1 MAKSIE
7 IDESLIELLTELQ
20 KLNPKLKGYNTTELV
35 NYLLT
40 EAIKTEMN
48 KVEQTREKIDLLDG
62 NMEKLIESKEKNIDK
77 LNLLETKS

>member
-40 EAIKTEMN
+40 EAIKREMN
-48 KVEQTREKIDLLDG
+48 KVEQTREKIDIVDG

-77 LNLLETKS
+77 LNLLETKA

>member
-7 IDESLIELLTELQ
+7 IDGSLIELFTELQ
-20 KLNPKLKGYNTTELV
+20 KFNPKLEGYSTTELV

-62 NMEKLIESKEKNIDK
+62 DMEKLIESKEKNIDK

>member
-20 KLNPKLKGYNTTELV
+20 KLNPKLEGDNTTELV

-40 EAIKTEMN
+40 EAIKREMN

-62 NMEKLIESKEKNIDK
+62 NMEKLKESKEKNIDK
-77 LNLLETKS
+77 LNLLETKA